1 MCNLNKAIYRDGK
14 QEGRLKGKL
23 EGGKKA
29 NIRTICKMLVDDMPA
44 KKIIQFVDMD
54 EDVVRQII
62 ELAHGNTSCDDD
74 NIDRIY
80 KAIKELAFV

>member
-1 MCNLNKAIYRDGK
+1 MEGCMCNLNKAIYRDGK

-44 KKIIQFVDMD
+44 KKSYSLSIWMKMQSDRLLNLHMGTHPAMTII
-54 EDVVRQII
+54 
-62 ELAHGNTSCDDD
+62 LTGYT
-74 NIDRIY
+74 
-80 KAIKELAFV
+80 KL